1 MLTSEQIR
9 AARAMLRIEQR
20 DLADRSGV
28 SLETIKRI
36 ERIPGAVSA
45 YTSTMAA
52 IQRALEEGGIEF
64 TNSGQPGVRL
74 RNPVAAPAASPVSAS
89 KAAASTKPAPRKKAA
104 TKADAGKPRRPAKR

>member
-36 ERIPGAVSA
+36 ERTPGAISA
-45 YTSTMAA
+45 YTSTVAA
-52 IQRALEEGGIEF
+52 IQKALEAAGIEF
-64 TNSGQPGVRL
+64 TNDDRPGVRL
-74 RNPVAAPAASPVSAS
+74 HPAVVP
-89 KAAASTKPAPRKKAA
+89 KAAAKAHVRDRA
-104 TKADAGKPRRPAKR
+104 AAKPRRPTKKGDT